1 MRRWWCCA
9 LAVVALCLGAFAP
22 AAVAADT
29 GTGTH
34 SQSNPDGHVV
44 AVDPSTVA
52 PGQTLLIEG
61 FHFPAG
67 IDVYGEICGDDYLAG
82 SQDCVLDDIGF
93 GGTNSLGRFS
103 MPVKATIPPTPCP
116 CVAVVFSPQL
126 TTTPSSPVTIV
137 GAPSAPLT
145 PPSSAVTISHP
156 LKVVSAQIT
165 GNGPWYSWFGGMAHR
180 TLVLTLQNPNKGVY
194 PHPSLVLTA
203 GKPGSALST
212 VSTSPLPSMGPD
224 ETTTVH
230 VPVVFPAFAFGNVEV
245 LGAVGDA
252 GLKAPIKETTT
263 IIPWGLIVIAVLI
276 LQLIFLGIRNAVRR
290 RNRRRAAEAPPHTEF
305 TDLGPLTPLD
315 GTPSVGASKQ
325 PEEVGV

>member
-1 MRRWWCCA
+1 MRRWWCGA
-9 LAVVALCLGAFAP
+9 LAVVAVCLGVFAP
-22 AAVAADT
+22 PADGADT
-29 GTGTH
+29 GAGTH

-44 AVDPSTVA
+44 AVDPWTVT
-52 PGQTLLIEG
+52 PGQILQIEG
-61 FHFPAG
+61 YHFPAG

-93 GGTNSLGRFS
+93 GGTTSLGSFS
-103 MPVKATIPPTPCP
+103 LSLKAAIPPAPCP

-145 PPSSAVTISHP
+145 PPASAVTVSQP
-156 LKVVSAQIT
+156 LRVVSAQIT

-194 PHPSLVLTA
+194 PHPSLVLTV

-212 VSTSPLPSMGPD
+212 VSTSPLPSLGPNG
-224 ETTTVH
+224 TTTVH
-230 VPVVFPAFAFGNVEV
+230 VPVVLPAFAFGNVEV
-245 LGAVGDA
+245 VGAVGDA
-252 GLKAPIKETTT
+252 ALKAPIKETTT
-263 IIPWGLIVIAVLI
+263 IIPWGLIVIAALL
-276 LQLIFLGIRNAVRR
+276 LQFIFLGIRNAVRR
-290 RNRRRAAEAPPHTEF
+290 RNRRRAPEAPPHTEF
-305 TDLGPLTPLD
+305 TNLGPLTPSD

-325 PEEVGV
+325 PEEIGV